1 MTHNMAKTKFAPRI
15 HVLGLGSIGTFAAH
29 VLADLP
35 SRAPVTLLAHRTS
48 LLDGYMRNGN
58 QISLRTRQ
66 GELTAR
72 SGYAFETLR
81 GKEWYQ
87 WQQDSQT
94 SHKPVINPIQE
105 LILSAKSTQTVA
117 ALRPILH
124 RLTPKSSIMF
134 LQNGAGMIED
144 VNQHLFPDPQTR
156 PNYIIGVISHG
167 VTLNGP
173 FDITHTGVAATSIGL
188 VPRNST
194 PRADEASG
202 EVPCVSSYLL
212 RQLPLISR
220 FNCKSYGWPE
230 ILQLQ
235 LEKLAVNAVS
245 NPLCA
250 LSDTVTNYVFAIPE
264 LCEALIS
271 EISTV
276 AVALPELRGVPGV
289 ANRFSA
295 ETLGSTVMAI
305 LDRNRETTC
314 SMVWDMRAGKETEID
329 YINGYWS
336 RRGRELGILTP
347 INDELVSRIEARR

>member
-1 MTHNMAKTKFAPRI
+1 MATTKVAPRV

-29 VLADLP
+29 ILADLP
-35 SRAPVTLLAHRTS
+35 GRAPVTLLAHRPS

-66 GELTAR
+66 GESTTR

-81 GKEWYQ
+81 GNEWYQ
-87 WQQDSQT
+87 WQQHSQT
-94 SHKPVINPIQE
+94 SHKPVISPIQE
-105 LILSAKSTQTVA
+105 LILSVKSTQTVA
-117 ALRPILH
+117 ALRSLQH
-124 RLTPKSSIMF
+124 RLTSKSSIMF

-144 VNQHLFPDPQTR
+144 VNQHLFPDPEMR
-156 PNYIIGVISHG
+156 PNYITGVISHG
-167 VTLNGP
+167 VMLNGP

-188 VPRNST
+188 VPRSSSSK
-194 PRADEASG
+194 AGEATG
-202 EVPCVSSYLL
+202 EEPQMSSYLL
-212 RQLPLISR
+212 RELPLISR

-250 LSDTVTNYVFAIPE
+250 LSDTKTDHVFTIPE
-264 LCEALIS
+264 TCQALIS

-276 AVALPELRGVPGV
+276 AVALPELHGVPGV
-289 ANRFSA
+289 AKRFSA
-295 ETLGSTVMAI
+295 EMLGATVMAI

-314 SMVWDMRAGKETEID
+314 SMVWDMRAGKETEIR

-336 RRGRELGILTP
+336 RRGRELGIPIP